1 MKTFVRFFTFAVAL
15 MGLVFTTCKLDS
27 NEPDPVITYRAV
39 ADGSSEAASTAIT
52 FTFAT
57 ALTGLE
63 AGDIT
68 LSNGT
73 GQLTKGALTQDGDGR
88 VWKLGITVHKTGTV
102 KVAIGKAGIAEGETE
117 LTVYKEPDITYTAT
131 ANGSDN
137 TETSTTIAFTFNKA
151 VEGLSAENITLS
163 NDTGAATKG
172 ALSGG
177 GTSWSLGI
185 TVQTAGAVKVTITRD
200 GIEGTE
206 KPVRVFKAGEE
217 AGDIAYTVAADGS
230 ATAASTKITFT
241 FDAAVTG
248 LNAEDITLSN
258 DTGEAAEGELSG
270 SGTSWSLGITVQT
283 AGVVKVTITKAGIE
297 AEEKPVRVF
306 KAGEEAGDIAYTVAA
321 DGSATAAS
329 TQITFAFDAVV
340 TGLSAEDI
348 TLSNDTGA
356 ATKGALSGSGTSWS
370 LGIAVQTAGDV
381 KVRITRDGIEAGEKP
396 VRVYTAPAPSG
407 PALTKP
413 IDLYLSEGLIREEWT
428 GQGTVA
434 EGWVLSVEEQATV
447 YLAAYKEAA
456 QTITVS
462 GQDQALVGTAGAVD
476 GLSAGEDFAVFTVK
490 TGDLVFDGGT
500 RTFTLNVQEEEG
512 SALPRSVTVTLKVN
526 TNHTGAAVFKLAD
539 RDGEGVEYLERI
551 GGDFD
556 GFLAAFEWVETN
568 AQADTEYTI
577 RVEKD
582 ERDVPHL
589 VVGLN
594 NAENATLRLKGTQDG
609 IKTLYPVDLVAVQGQ
624 EIPVVDA
631 SRLGYRTTTSFIQVG
646 GGGNDLPSITFILG
660 SNIAIQSGR
669 VIGGGRMY
677 TYILNILYNATIV
690 LESGSVIRDHDNTLN
705 SNRLIFMQVKALG
718 GGDKV
723 GGNGKLLI
731 KGGAIINCK
740 IVDNKPLISMHLN
753 ETWWEDG
760 SFYLAPGNVF
770 TLSGNSSNLI
780 GTTTETYQDVFIDL
794 TEYLASGLKLPR
806 VPRSE

>member
-1 MKTFVRFFTFAVAL
+1 MKTFVRFFTFTVAL

-172 ALSGG
+172 ALSGS
-177 GTSWSLGI
+177 GTNWSLGI
-185 TVQTAGAVKVTITRD
+185 TVQTAGPVKVRITRD

-230 ATAASTKITFT
+230 ATAASTQITFA

-248 LNAEDITLSN
+248 L
-258 DTGEAAEGELSG
+258 
-270 SGTSWSLGITVQT
+270 
-283 AGVVKVTITKAGIE
+283 
-297 AEEKPVRVF
+297 
-306 KAGEEAGDIAYTVAA
+306 
-321 DGSATAAS
+321 S
-329 TQITFAFDAVV
+329 T
-340 TGLSAEDI
+340 EDI

-370 LGIAVQTAGDV
+370 LGIAVQTAGAV
-381 KVRITRDGIEAGEKP
+381 KVTITRDGIEAGEKP
-396 VRVYTAPAPSG
+396 VKVYAAPAPSG

-413 IDLYLSEGLIREEWT
+413 IDLYLSEGLTREEWT
-428 GQGTVA
+428 GQGTA
-434 EGWVLSVEEQATV
+434 TEGWVLSVEEQATV
-447 YLAAYKEAA
+447 YVAAYKEAA
-456 QTITVS
+456 QAITVS

-476 GLSAGEDFAVFTVK
+476 NINAGEDFAVFTVK

-500 RTFTLNVQEEEG
+500 RTFTLNVEEEG
-512 SALPRSVTVTLKVN
+512 GALPRSVTVTLKVN
-526 TNHTGAAVFKLAD
+526 TNPTGAAVFKLAD

-631 SRLGYRTTTSFIQVG
+631 SRLGYGTTFSFIQVG
-646 GGGNDLPSITFILG
+646 GGNALPTVTFILG

-677 TYILNILYNATIV
+677 TYILNVLYNATIV

-705 SNRLIFMQVKALG
+705 SNRLIFMQVKSLG

-740 IVDNKPLISMHLN
+740 IVDNKPLIDMSLN

-770 TLSGNSSNLI
+770 TLSDNSSNLI
-780 GTTTETYQDVFIDL
+780 GTTTETYQEVFIDL

-806 VPRSE
+806 VPRP